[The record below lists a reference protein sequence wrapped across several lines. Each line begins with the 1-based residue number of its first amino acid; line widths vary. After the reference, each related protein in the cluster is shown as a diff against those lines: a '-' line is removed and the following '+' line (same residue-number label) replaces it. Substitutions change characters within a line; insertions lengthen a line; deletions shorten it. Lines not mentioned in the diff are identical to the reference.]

1 MTAAAKAT
9 DVLLISSLVDW
20 LRKHP
25 YGVDLGELAATFSQ
39 TPAGMRA
46 VIDYVWSLELYDS
59 DGQVDPSRMFDFDA
73 DGLEA
78 DEPWVKLTNV
88 PVEGA
93 PKSFDA
99 DELALVLTG
108 LDVLRESATSSEA
121 SRIDELQAKLRGA
134 TTTEAPANRDPQLEL
149 IRQAIDSGRQ
159 LRLRYS
165 GEASSAPEERTV
177 DPLRLES
184 RSGLIYLNAYCHLR
198 QALRWFRSDRIFDLE
213 VLDTAAAPHTPAQR
227 NRALEVTGKS
237 LLTVS
242 VAIRAGAVAAIRP
255 YFGTAKV
262 PEIGSDGW
270 IRADLRFRSPEV
282 AARLAAEHAGG
293 FVVTG
298 PPEVRELV
306 AEWLR
311 GALIASGDQADNVS

>member
-134 TTTEAPANRDPQLEL
+134 
-149 IRQAIDSGRQ
+149 
-159 LRLRYS
+159 
-165 GEASSAPEERTV
+165 
-177 DPLRLES
+177 
-184 RSGLIYLNAYCHLR
+184 
-198 QALRWFRSDRIFDLE
+198 
-213 VLDTAAAPHTPAQR
+213 
-227 NRALEVTGKS
+227 
-237 LLTVS
+237 
-242 VAIRAGAVAAIRP
+242 
-255 YFGTAKV
+255 
-262 PEIGSDGW
+262 
-270 IRADLRFRSPEV
+270 
-282 AARLAAEHAGG
+282 
-293 FVVTG
+293 
-298 PPEVRELV
+298 
-306 AEWLR
+306 
-311 GALIASGDQADNVS
+311 LIAEGQGDG